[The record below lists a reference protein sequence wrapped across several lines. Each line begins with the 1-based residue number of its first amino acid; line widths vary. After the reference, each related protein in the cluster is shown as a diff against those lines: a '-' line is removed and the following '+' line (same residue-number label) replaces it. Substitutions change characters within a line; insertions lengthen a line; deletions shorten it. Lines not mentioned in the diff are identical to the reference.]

1 MSSLTHALVRAHA
14 RVMFPADTP
23 VSSPPPS
30 GGTGTG
36 STFNYERF
44 KPDPGAVPQG
54 GVLDTIGNGML
65 WIGFSMAIAAL
76 AGGAI
81 MWMVG
86 PIFGSH
92 HVSAQGK
99 TFMWK
104 ALGGVAILGSS
115 GAILKFFIDKVIAG

>member
-1 MSSLTHALVRAHA
+1 MNSLTHAFLRVHA
-14 RVMFPADTP
+14 TLAYPADDP
-23 VSSPPPS
+23 KPNPAPS

-36 STFNYERF
+36 TNFDYGKF
-44 KPDPGAVPQG
+44 HPDQTAVPKS
-54 GVLDTIGNGML
+54 GVLDTIANGML

-104 ALGGVAILGSS
+104 ALGGVAILGAS
-115 GAILKFFIDKVIAG
+115 GAICGFVVDTVTK